1 MPQDP
6 GRDERLAQAVLL
18 AQALLGEAEHLNK
31 ETGGQIVSL
40 SRTARV
46 NRRLIWVTVAGFAL
60 DLALTVAVAVGALQI
75 GSLTHR
81 LDVAQTVQ
89 RQKALC
95 PLYQVFLDSK
105 SPAARKAA
113 EDPIKYDHAFKV
125 IQDGYNVLECSAY
138 INQAVAVP

>member
-1 MPQDP
+1 M
-6 GRDERLAQAVLL
+6 LAE
-18 AQALLGEAEHLNK
+18 ALLGEAERLGQ
-31 ETGGQIVSL
+31 ETGGQIVKL
-40 SRTARV
+40 ARTSRT
-46 NRRLIWVTVAGFAL
+46 NRRLIWMTVGGFAL
-60 DLALTVAVAVGALQI
+60 DIALTIAVAIGALQI
-75 GSLTHR
+75 GTLTHR

-125 IQDGYNVLECSAY
+125 IQDGYDVLGCSAY

>member
-6 GRDERLAQAVLL
+6 GQAERLAQAVML
-18 AQALLGEAEHLNK
+18 AEALLGEAERLGQ
-31 ETGGQIVSL
+31 ETGGQIVKL
-40 SRTARV
+40 ARTSRT
-46 NRRLIWVTVAGFAL
+46 NRRLIWMTVGGFAL
-60 DLALTVAVAVGALQI
+60 DIALTIAVAIGALQI
-75 GSLTHR
+75 GTLTHR

-125 IQDGYNVLECSAY
+125 IQDGYDVLGCSAY